1 MARSLRFH
9 RSIPDDLVGALDYYD
24 EISPTLADSF
34 REKVDRRL
42 DEITEHPELF
52 PFDLPPIRF
61 AKVERFP
68 YLIFFAANAD
78 FVTVI
83 AIVHGASDPSKWRS
97 RI

>member
-9 RSIPDDLVGALDYYD
+9 PAIPDDLVKALDYYE

-42 DEITEHPELF
+42 DEIAEHPELF

-61 AKVERFP
+61 AKVDRFP
-68 YLIFFAANAD
+68 YLIFFTAKAE
-78 FVTVI
+78 FVAVI
-83 AIVHGASDPSKWRS
+83 AIVHGASDPGKWRS
-97 RI
+97 RV